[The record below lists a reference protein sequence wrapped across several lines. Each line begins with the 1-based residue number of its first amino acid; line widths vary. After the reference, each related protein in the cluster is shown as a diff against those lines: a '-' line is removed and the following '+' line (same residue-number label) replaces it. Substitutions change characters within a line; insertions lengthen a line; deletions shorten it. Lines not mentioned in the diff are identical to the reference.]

1 MNRARACLSPFRYR
15 LTAGAPEESFRG
27 VNAVVA
33 PMFSASAKFEGTI
46 GVFGLIEAIGQALA
60 KKNVD
65 AVRRAAKRFFD
76 ALEWKQ

>member
-1 MNRARACLSPFRYR
+1 M
-15 LTAGAPEESFRG
+15 
-27 VNAVVA
+27 
-33 PMFSASAKFEGTI
+33 TI
-46 GVFGLIEAIGQALA
+46 VFGLIEAIGQALA